1 MREVLCQECKSIILF
16 KTDKKMACIIVD
28 ILLLVKTCQASISY
42 PGCIV
47 ARTKIQG
54 FRGIMI
60 ILNVYMLQ

>member
-16 KTDKKMACIIVD
+16 KTDKRMACIIVD

-54 FRGIMI
+54 FGGIMI

>member
-16 KTDKKMACIIVD
+16 KTDKRMACIIVD

-42 PGCIV
+42 LGCIV

-54 FRGIMI
+54 FGGIMI